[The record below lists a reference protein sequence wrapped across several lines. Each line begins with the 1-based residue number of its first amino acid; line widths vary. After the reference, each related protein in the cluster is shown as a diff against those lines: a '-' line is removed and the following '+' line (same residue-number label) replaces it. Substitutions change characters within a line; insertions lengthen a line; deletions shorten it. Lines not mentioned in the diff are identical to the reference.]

1 MSSHAAPASTSASAA
16 AAQPAMASS
25 VQGQTS
31 SSTRLVNG
39 AGGEGAELSKEVP
52 VVDRTANTPKGADKS
67 AQHTNGEEGANKGA
81 YDATIALERAAHI
94 QALLAEPVRFVEAKV
109 QPAAAMPP
117 PQINSYVGP
126 TQAEASSSKSAITAV
141 PVSPSRPLPSVVIP
155 STPSAQPRA
164 GAATLT
170 PKEATPST
178 PNATAPVRD
187 LFIHPIPMVFARDT
201 VSPSSPPV
209 GLRNNGNTCYQNSVM
224 QALLHT
230 APLANIFVTR
240 SADEL
245 RGRAGVRPQ
254 NGFCVIEAMQSFAV
268 RALVHRKMTAPTELN
283 SRLSAFARPLRQGRQ
298 EDAHEFLRFLLEGMQ
313 KNCLAKASKK
323 LTPSHPLTRTTFIQK
338 IFAGRLRSRVHCGSC
353 GYDSDTFDPFLD
365 LSLDIRSGNQGP
377 GFGAGN
383 GGGPESVLASLTAF
397 TRVERL
403 DGKNKYRC
411 EKCKKLTVADK
422 QFTLDQVPPILTIQ
436 LKRFTITGGKIGR
449 AVNFPETL
457 KVDRF
462 MSGSSRSTGAGPSN
476 GKGAYLK
483 DDDASASPTYRLY
496 AVVHHFGG
504 GPNSGHYVATVR
516 RGGRWFRCDDSST
529 YATENPT
536 SASGDRSSAY
546 ILFYQREGLS
556 VIEAQNAKVAAAD
569 SVTRKQNST
578 AAASVPASPT
588 SVNGEGSSALK
599 RRGSMAPPPSPAA
612 ADGSHPSPSKKMRR
626 LTGPAVDASEFR
638 QRFAPSAAPAK
649 LSDASAGTPKHY
661 GVSAFSSLMARAGN
675 PKADENDIGE
685 KVDEQAIRVNGSA
698 QGKQRADT
706 NESQDDEAVVV
717 PKRKRMLIDDQDEG
731 EGGGSSQTMLSAPLE
746 NRIVSDPAN
755 SDALRAIVFEKRQQK
770 KKQRKSKFGVVPR
783 SSDPG
788 PGLPSPSTSPQKL
801 GGLSGSASDGEG
813 EMPLSRKQR
822 KRLRREQQQQ
832 QQQQSAAISSPF
844 HAASGGMPAKKVGG
858 SGNGL
863 NGPLVGQRP
872 GASKFAGAGGF
883 ASKMAMRT
891 GPR

>member
-1 MSSHAAPASTSASAA
+1 MSSHAAPASTSASTA

-164 GAATLT
+164 GAAITT

-268 RALVHRKMTAPTELN
+268 RAL
-283 SRLSAFARPLRQGRQ
+283 
-298 EDAHEFLRFLLEGMQ
+298 
-313 KNCLAKASKK
+313 
-323 LTPSHPLTRTTFIQK
+323 

-457 KVDRF
+457 KLDRF

-599 RRGSMAPPPSPAA
+599 RRGSMPPPPSPAA

-638 QRFAPSAAPAK
+638 QRFAPAAAPAK

-731 EGGGSSQTMLSAPLE
+731 EGGGSSQTMPSAPLE

-832 QQQQSAAISSPF
+832 QQQQQQSAAISSPF